1 MSGNYTRPS
10 RAVVEQG
17 NVGTGQSMGSPAVG
31 HREVEERPIRVRYPY
46 EG

>member
-17 NVGTGQSMGSPAVG
+17 NVGSPAVG